1 MIVRSHGAN
10 VELRSLTPESNPSW
24 SIPAPGAEGA
34 TSTGMAPTWKD
45 AYGLPALLFCILLAC
60 RAGSQLPCEVYK
72 PAGEGSEKAY
82 EAPQRDLLHTNPQG
96 SATPRALWYVVING
110 LLGHG
115 NAIIQKLTAPDGPR
129 GRRRVIGLQAT
140 QPRHVRIIRRYGEV
154 RYYLGRAELD
164 PRDIIHIAGDLLDDP
179 AIGVSPLTM
188 AREAIASGHA
198 AQIFEGRWYKTDG
211 SPSSVLQ
218 LKGNPTKQQ
227 RKEFV
232 EAWEGRHQPGTRK
245 TGLLWNDASYTT
257 VSVSLKDAE
266 WAAASQIS
274 TTRAA
279 QLLGMPAAFVD
290 PENDTDPAETNTR
303 FRELFLQPLLTAI
316 EQPLYADDE
325 LFPKGSNEDEF
336 FPRFLTA
343 ALLRPSLKDRAEAYR
358 LLRQGGVAVANELRV
373 LEDWPERSD
382 GDELQATP
390 VGGAPNPAKSPSSDF
405 SS

>member
-10 VELRSLTPESNPSW
+10 VALRSLTPDSNPAW
-24 SIPAPGAEGA
+24 VIPGPGTEGG
-34 TSTGMAPTWKD
+34 TSTGIAPTWKD
-45 AYGLPALLFCILLAC
+45 AYGLPAVLFCILLAC
-60 RAGSQLPCEVYK
+60 RAGSQLPCEVYR
-72 PAGEGSEKAY
+72 PAGEGSEKARD
-82 EAPQRDLLHTNPQG
+82 APQRELLHTNPQG
-96 SATPRALWYVVING
+96 SPTPRALWYVVINS

-115 NAIIQKLTAPDGPR
+115 NAVVQKLTTPDGPR

-140 QPRHVRIIRRYGEV
+140 QPRHTRIVRRNGEV
-154 RYYLGRAELD
+154 RYYLGRTELD

-179 AIGVSPLTM
+179 VIGVSPLTL
-188 AREAIASGHA
+188 AREAIAAGRA

-211 SPSSVLQ
+211 APSSVLQ

-232 EAWEGRHQPGTRK
+232 EAWEGRHQPGTRR
-245 TGLLWNDASYTT
+245 TGLLWNDAAYTT
-257 VSVSLKDAE
+257 VTVSLKDAE
-266 WAAASQIS
+266 WAATTSIS

-325 LFPKGSNEDEF
+325 LFPDKAL
-336 FPRFLTA
+336 FPRFITA

-358 LLRQGGVAVANELRV
+358 LLRQGGVAAANELRV
-373 LEDWPERSD
+373 LEDWPERDD
-382 GDELQATP
+382 GDELLATP
-390 VGGAPNPAKSPSSDF
+390 VGGAPNPAKSSASDF